1 MIRTCFTFLILLAAI
16 STNATVVIA
25 QSPAIQP
32 SVVQPQRSQAPVRAN
47 RLPRVSTVRVA
58 ANASTV
64 AKSSVNQQFPG
75 IVSGPEISVR
85 IKDVT
90 SVEGHRA
97 NRVTGIGLVTG
108 LKGTGGKSLLTQDL
122 GRNMLRNF
130 DILARNVPT
139 GSQSVVAVTAEIP
152 PFVRAGETV
161 TATVSIFDDAIGLY
175 GGELHT
181 TPLKG
186 FDNRVY
192 AVAGGALVLGGFSA
206 GGEGASVSKN
216 HDTTGR
222 VQATVEVG
230 LQNGPAFPHRGYRL
244 LLSNKDYA
252 TAYRIATEINRYFPG
267 HAKARDQGSVDVVFP
282 QTFQNNKIDFVVM
295 VNNLRVQPDIPARV
309 VINQKTGTIVVGQNV
324 RLSRIMFANDNLIIT
339 TSETPVASQPAP
351 FSDGQTV
358 VLPRTQVT
366 ATETGGRYNVLHQQ
380 PTVGDLATALNTLG
394 VSPQD
399 LIGIFQSIKASGAL
413 QAKLII
419 E

>member
-1 MIRTCFTFLILLAAI
+1 MTKNALSILFLLAALLTDF
-16 STNATVVIA
+16 SAARA
-25 QSPAIQP
+25 QSPFTEP
-32 SVVQPQRSQAPVRAN
+32 TVNRPQRSEDPVRAK
-47 RLPRVSTVRVA
+47 RLARAPTLNPTA
-58 ANASTV
+58 AP
-64 AKSSVNQQFPG
+64 NQQFPG
-75 IVSGPEISVR
+75 IVAGPEVRVR
-85 IKDVT
+85 IKDIT

-122 GRNMLRNF
+122 ARNMLRNF
-130 DILARNVPT
+130 DILARNIPS

-152 PFVRAGETV
+152 PFVRAGEKV

-181 TPLKG
+181 TPLRG
-186 FDNRVY
+186 FDNQVY

-230 LQNGPAFPHRGYRL
+230 IQDGPAFPHRGFRL

-267 HAKARDQGSVDVVFP
+267 HSRARDQGSVDVLFP
-282 QTFQNNKIDFVVM
+282 RTFQQNKIDFVVM

-339 TSETPVASQPAP
+339 TSETPIASQPAP

-366 ATETGGRYNVLHQQ
+366 ATETGGRYNILNQQ
-380 PTVGDLATALNTLG
+380 TTVGELATALNVLG

-399 LIGIFQSIKASGAL
+399 LIGIFQSIQASGAL
-413 QAKLII
+413 QAKLVI